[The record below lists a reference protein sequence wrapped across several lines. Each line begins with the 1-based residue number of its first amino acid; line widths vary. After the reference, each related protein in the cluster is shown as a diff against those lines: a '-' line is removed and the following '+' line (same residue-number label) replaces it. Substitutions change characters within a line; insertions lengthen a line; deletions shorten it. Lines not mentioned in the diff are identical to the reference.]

1 MRVLVVSAHEA
12 FRAAVQAACLRFE
25 GAALSLRLADTVGQ
39 GLELAHQVE
48 AETVFV
54 DLTRNLEA
62 GLVAIDRLA
71 DVKDRLIVA
80 SIDKMTT
87 EVVQRA
93 VRVGAQE
100 ILSQPV
106 QESEVH
112 QILQKAVRLRSEGGH
127 ADRREGQLVVTF
139 SSKGGVGKTTLTCN
153 LATVLAQSLGPGR
166 VAVVDANTQAPNVAP
181 MLDLQPERWL
191 RDAVAE
197 YRRIDG
203 EMLRSYMTPHT
214 SGAEVLAHSADSPL
228 DVDFQEDQLSKILLV
243 SKGSFDYTF
252 VDTFPILSSLNLA
265 MLDLA
270 DRILLI
276 TEAVV
281 PAIRSARYNLR
292 ILRQAGYGPGRIIVV
307 LNRYTRFRGNV
318 PPDLVS
324 EALDWPVDVVLS
336 YDVHA
341 TIAANSGRTVVE
353 AFPGQRLSDEIRL
366 LAGRLTGEVS
376 AAPWRASL
384 MERGLRVL
392 RGF

>member
-1 MRVLVVSAHEA
+1 MRVLVVSGHES
-12 FRAAVQAACLRFE
+12 FRASVQAACLRFD
-25 GAALSLRLADTVGQ
+25 GAPVSLRLADTVGQ

-62 GLVAIDRLA
+62 GLLAIERLA

-87 EVVQRA
+87 EIIQRA
-93 VRVGAQE
+93 VRFGATE
-100 ILSQPV
+100 TLSQPAS
-106 QESEVH
+106 EGEVH
-112 QILQKAVRLRSEGGH
+112 QILRKAVKLRSEGGV

-153 LATVLAQSLGPGR
+153 LATVLAQSLGPER

-181 MLDLQPERWL
+181 MLDLRPERWL

-197 YRRIDG
+197 YGRIDG
-203 EMLRSYMTPHT
+203 EMLRSYMTAHP
-214 SGAEVLAHSADSPL
+214 SGASVLAHSADNPL
-228 DVDFQEDQLSKILLV
+228 DVNFQEDQLSKILLV
-243 SKGSFDYTF
+243 SKGTFDYTF

-270 DRILLI
+270 DRILLV

-341 TIAANSGRTVVE
+341 TIAANSGHTVVE

-366 LAGRLTGEVS
+366 LAGRITGEV
-376 AAPWRASL
+376 AAEPWRASL
-384 MERGLRVL
+384 MERGMRIL